1 VGCWCPWSANP
12 DEIQSGE
19 YSETEL
25 NTLMKEYKK
34 NCENKEIFY
43 NERKKDLLE
52 RTREETEQKK
62 KAQASTS
69 SLEEDERTLLG
80 ADSVIPEDVDG
91 QEATKE
97 EGVVDTKTVEES
109 LFDGNDDHVVQKA
122 LEETTTP

>member
-1 VGCWCPWSANP
+1 
-12 DEIQSGE
+12 
-19 YSETEL
+19 
-25 NTLMKEYKK
+25 MKEYKK

-62 KAQASTS
+62 KALASTS

-91 QEATKE
+91 QEAAKE
-97 EGVVDTKTVEES
+97 EDVVDTKTVEES

-122 LEETTTP
+122 LEETTTL